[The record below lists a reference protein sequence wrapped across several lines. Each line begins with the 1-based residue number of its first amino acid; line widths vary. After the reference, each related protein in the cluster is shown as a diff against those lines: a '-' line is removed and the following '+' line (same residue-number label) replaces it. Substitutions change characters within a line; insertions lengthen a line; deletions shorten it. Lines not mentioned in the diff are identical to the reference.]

1 MELDELK
8 ASWNTLDNHL
18 AQSEVV
24 NLRLV
29 RGMITQKTRSAFD
42 GVCRHNYYNL
52 IVCILIICA
61 VFPYVYMNTPI
72 RTFSFVVVEVA
83 MVIGLIPQIMKI
95 SLLSQFNLEGKRCSE
110 LMGLILRYKKVC
122 HQEVIWGIGEVA
134 FAMIVFYISELAFN
148 DQVKYQLGMK
158 MLLPLGLSVL
168 TFCLGYMLAL
178 WVRRCHAHQLQEIEQ
193 GLEEL
198 KEFENQ

>member
-8 ASWNTLDNHL
+8 AGWNVLNNRL
-18 AQSEVV
+18 AQSEIV
-24 NLRLV
+24 NMRIV
-29 RGMITQKTRSAFD
+29 SEVITQKTRSAFD
-42 GVCRHNYYNL
+42 GVCRHNYYNF
-52 IVCILIICA
+52 IVCVLIICG

-72 RTFSFVVVEVA
+72 RTFSFVVVEAA
-83 MVIGLIPQIMKI
+83 MVIGLIPQIMKL
-95 SLLSQFNLEGKRCSE
+95 SLLSRFNLEGKRCNE
-110 LMGLILRYKKVC
+110 LMGLVLRYKKVC

-148 DQVKYQLGMK
+148 DQVNYEFGMK
-158 MLLPLGLSVL
+158 LMLPLGLSVL
-168 TFCLGYMLAL
+168 TFGLGYILAM
-178 WVRRCHAHQLQEIEQ
+178 WMRRRHAQQLLEIEQ